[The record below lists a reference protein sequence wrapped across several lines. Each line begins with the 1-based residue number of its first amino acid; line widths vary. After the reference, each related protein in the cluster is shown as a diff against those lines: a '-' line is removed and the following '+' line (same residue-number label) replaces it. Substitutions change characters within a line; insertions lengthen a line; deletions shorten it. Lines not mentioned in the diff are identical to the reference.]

1 MNKEEF
7 KESFKSTLD
16 NMYKIMERK
25 NSDYAK
31 ISAFWNFELV
41 EKLWITS
48 IEKWILVR
56 MADKMSRISTLIDQ
70 DAKVKDESIMDT
82 LQDLANYSVILKIY
96 LEYANK
102 NKK

>member
-31 ISAFWNFELV
+31 ISAF
-41 EKLWITS
+41 
-48 IEKWILVR
+48 
-56 MADKMSRISTLIDQ
+56 
-70 DAKVKDESIMDT
+70 
-82 LQDLANYSVILKIY
+82 
-96 LEYANK
+96 
-102 NKK
+102 